1 MARLC
6 PAEYDDT
13 RRSTGL
19 SRRPPQSRVAK
30 RAGRP
35 GARSV
40 ISVCLVATYHIE
52 QAEQPW
58 FFGFQRG
65 FQRGCQ
71 AGALDVRLVLPGALV
86 RPRPRTNIDRR
97 TTERWSSRPLEDRK
111 T

>member
-40 ISVCLVATYHIE
+40 ISVCLAATYHIE
-52 QAEQPW
+52 PAEQPW
-58 FFGFQRG
+58 FFGFQPG
-65 FQRGCQ
+65 FQRGCR
-71 AGALDVRLVLPGALV
+71 AGALDVRFALSVALV
-86 RPRPRTNIDRR
+86 SPRRRTNLAPR
-97 TTERWSSRPLEDRK
+97 TTEPSSPPPLG
-111 T
+111 